1 MQQNSNLT
9 EEDIKALQILHE
21 EEIRKEQARRLLNKY
36 GYDEDSVISFENAVE
51 IVMDA
56 LKSS

>member
-1 MQQNSNLT
+1 MQQDSNLT

-21 EEIRKEQARRLLNKY
+21 EEVREAQARFLINKY
-36 GYDEDSVISFENAVE
+36 GYDEDSVIGFEHAVE
-51 IVMDA
+51 LVMEA

>member
-21 EEIRKEQARRLLNKY
+21 EEAREAQARFLIRKY
-36 GYDEDSVISFENAVE
+36 GYDEDSVIDFEHAVE
-51 IVMDA
+51 LVMEA
-56 LKSS
+56 LKK